1 MTVVSSQWRLAI
13 GVLLVGLAVLN
24 AAQGEVGI
32 ALLFALAA
40 AFWLVGLV
48 GLRRTRI
55 EIQDDVL
62 VYQPSYG
69 AERMMAKADCDHVRI
84 IGNAR
89 RAMAQLHARDG
100 ARFNVPLIGEQ
111 ATKLPEHLRATGWP
125 VEDARR

>member
-1 MTVVSSQWRLAI
+1 MSSQWRLAI
-13 GVLLVGLAVLN
+13 AVLFVGLAVLN
-24 AAQGEVGI
+24 AVQGEPGI
-32 ALLFALAA
+32 ALLFGLAS

-55 EIQDDVL
+55 EVQPDAF

-69 AERMMAKADCDHVRI
+69 AERTMAKADCEEVRI

-89 RAMAQLHARDG
+89 RAMAQLHARGG

-125 VEDARR
+125 VVDARR